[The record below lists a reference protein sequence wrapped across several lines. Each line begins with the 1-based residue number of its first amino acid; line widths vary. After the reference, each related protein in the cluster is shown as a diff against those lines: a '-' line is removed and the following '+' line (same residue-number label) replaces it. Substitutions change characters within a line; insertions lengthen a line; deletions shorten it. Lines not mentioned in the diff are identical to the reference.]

1 MNDHVYRNYDRN
13 QFEWQ
18 YNARLQ
24 VDNNEAL
31 VHENIRRSEA
41 FRSRA
46 RCVPDLPYGASPRQT
61 VDIFLTHADNAPVHL
76 FIHGGYWRS
85 REKSMFSF
93 LAEPLVEAGAMVA
106 ITEYDLCP
114 QVAMDDIVDQVRA
127 VTAWLWRHAAEYGG
141 NPENLHVS
149 GHSAGGH
156 LAAMLGATRWQ
167 AYGDGLPADL
177 VKSTTPISG
186 LFTLEPLIRH
196 SLNQD
201 LKLDTN
207 GARRN
212 SPTLAAPATRGP
224 VTVCVGGDES
234 DEFRW
239 QSRDFAARWKE
250 HGASVSYVEVPGYN
264 HFTIL
269 QGLGDTGF
277 EVTQRLLR
285 HMRLA

>member
-1 MNDHVYRNYDRN
+1 MNDHVYGNYDRD

-24 VDNNEAL
+24 VENNESL
-31 VHENIRRSEA
+31 VDENIRRSEE

-46 RCVPDLPYGASPRQT
+46 RCELDQAYGPGERQK
-61 VDIFLTHADNAPVHL
+61 VDIFLTHAENAPVHL

-93 LAEPLVEAGAMVA
+93 LAAPLVEAGAMVA

-114 QVAMDDIVDQVRA
+114 EVSVDEIAEQVRA
-127 VTAWLWRHAAEYGG
+127 ATAWLWRHAAEYGG
-141 NPENLHVS
+141 NPDNIHVS

-156 LAAMLGATRWQ
+156 LAAVLGCTRWQ
-167 AYGDGLPADL
+167 ALEKDLPADL

-196 SLNQD
+196 SVNED
-201 LKLDTN
+201 LKLDTDA
-207 GARRN
+207 ARRN
-212 SPTLAAPATRGP
+212 SPSLVPPTINGP

-234 DEFRW
+234 HEFRW
-239 QSRDFAARWKE
+239 QSRDFASRWKE
-250 HGASVSYVEVPGYN
+250 HGADVSYVEVPGYN

-269 QGLGDTGF
+269 QGLGDAGF
-277 EVTQRLLR
+277 DVTRRLLR
-285 HMRLA
+285 HMRLT